1 MRRLR
6 ILTPELVPLEY
17 RLAGMSERGI
27 AWVVDE
33 IIVNTVLALLVF
45 VLSLFSGLTAGIG
58 APVALAFFLVAYF
71 ALGILYRW
79 IGEVRFRG
87 LTIGKRLLRLRVVQE
102 NGTSVQSWQAL
113 VRNVVRVVDA
123 LPFFG
128 YLLGASAMFLDGK
141 SRRVGDLLAGTV
153 VIHEVV
159 HEPPRA
165 VRVLAR
171 SDSSL
176 STDAGA
182 VSRIRRRLTPREATL
197 LTEFVAVAERIDTA
211 RRLELARRLAG
222 SYRERLRLDAHA
234 GLPDEALL
242 RGIAGVV
249 ARDRFGTPGRVRARR

>member
-6 ILTPELVPLEY
+6 VLTPELVPLEY

-33 IIVNTVLALLVF
+33 LIVNTALSAVALVLA
-45 VLSLFSGLTAGIG
+45 LFSGLTAGLG
-58 APVALAFFLVAYF
+58 APLGIALFLVANF
-71 ALGILYRW
+71 VLGILYRW

-87 LTIGKRLLRLRVVQE
+87 LTIGKRMLRLRVVQE
-102 NGTSVQSWQAL
+102 NGTRVQSWQSL
-113 VRNVVRVVDA
+113 VRNIVRVVDA
-123 LPFFG
+123 LPFG

-171 SDSSL
+171 SESSL

-182 VSRIRRRLTPREATL
+182 VSRIRVRLTPREATL
-197 LTEFVAVAERIDTA
+197 LTEFVAVAERIGTA

-234 GLPDEALL
+234 GLPDEMLL

-249 ARDRFGTPGRVRARR
+249 ARDRFGKPGRVRARR